1 MTQQNP
7 VLQFLLGRRST
18 PAKALRAPAPS
29 DEALDVILRA
39 AARVPDHGAL
49 APWRFVVI
57 EGAALARLSTL
68 VQKRGTALGI
78 DPEKVAKSAASWANA
93 PKIVAVIA
101 VHKPSDKAPEAEQFL
116 SAGAAC
122 LSLVNA
128 ALATGWGA
136 AWITGW
142 AAFDRGF
149 VEEAFGLA
157 AQERIAGFIH
167 LGTCE
172 SPVPDR
178 TRPDMATI
186 VQVLS
191 E

>member
-1 MTQQNP
+1 MTQENP
-7 VLQFLLGRRST
+7 VLNFLLTRRST
-18 PAKALRAPAPS
+18 PAKALRAPAP
-29 DEALDVILRA
+29 EGAALDTILTA

-57 EGAALARLSTL
+57 EGAALKRLSAL
-68 VQKRGTALGI
+68 VRQRGEALGL
-78 DPEKVAKSAASWANA
+78 DAEKVEKSAASWANA

-101 VHKPSDKAPEAEQFL
+101 VHKLSEKAPEPEQFL
-116 SAGAAC
+116 SAGAVC

-142 AAFDRGF
+142 AAFDRAF
-149 VEEAFGLA
+149 LTEAFD
-157 AQERIAGFIH
+157 AQPNEQIAGFIH

-172 SPVPDR
+172 TTVPDR
-178 TRPDMATI
+178 SRPELAALTR
-186 VQVLS
+186 VLS
-191 E
+191 A